1 MNEAIDTYAPG
12 KGGIRI
18 FGTEAQAVAAG
29 HTLRARLGALGLTD
43 CIAVHQA
50 PVNNAYAVTFTIAA
64 DQARVWAPGHDTTRL
79 CETFGLHTAHNRLDL
94 EKEILLAMLL
104 SPLAFDFPSAEELA
118 ASVRIRMNIVD
129 AAHKAVL
136 AFDTVQ
142 AERPADY
149 WTYAEA
155 TGFTV
160 KPGKTLIAALQKATQ
175 PDDTNKRYSFSC
187 YRATEYVTLLGIAQ
201 ELGDSNP
208 ALGAQLQRL
217 WETRAV
223 MSGEFH
229 DVFLREYGSMDA
241 PLPLTFYVPGDRLWF
256 RNPDEHSSDVEGYEG
271 SWLFYLGNG
280 LFNNFWKPEQPF
292 TLRRKC
298 LEIYHWRH
306 GTYRN
311 AEGVLQVD
319 DDVIDA
325 RVDATLADPEAY
337 ERILVQMLRLREARG
352 IYINGGCIDATREC
366 VRWVLPT
373 TADLIL
379 PAR

>member
-1 MNEAIDTYAPG
+1 MNEAIDNYASG

-18 FGTEAQAVAAG
+18 LGTEDAAVAAG
-29 HTLRARLGALGLTD
+29 NAFRTRLEALGLAD
-43 CIAVHQA
+43 RIEVHQA
-50 PVNNAYAVTFTIAA
+50 PTSNAYAVTFTVAA
-64 DQARVWAPGHDTTRL
+64 DHAKEWAPGHDTTQL
-79 CETFGLHTAHNRLDL
+79 CETLGLDTAHNRVDL

-104 SPLAFDFPSAEELA
+104 SPLAFDFPGAEELA
-118 ASVRIRMNIVD
+118 ASVRIRMNIVE

-136 AFDTVQ
+136 AFNTVE

-155 TGFTV
+155 TGFSV

-175 PDDTNKRYSFSC
+175 PDETNKRYSFSC
-187 YRATEYVTLLGIAQ
+187 YRATEDVTLLGIAQ
-201 ELGDSNP
+201 ELDNSNP
-208 ALGAQLQRL
+208 VLGAQLQRL
-217 WETRAV
+217 WETRAI

-229 DVFLREYGSMDA
+229 DVFLREYGTMEA
-241 PLPLTFYVPGDRLWF
+241 PLPLKFYVPGDRLWF

-311 AEGVLQVD
+311 AEGTLHID
-319 DDVIDA
+319 DAVIDA
-325 RVDATLADPEAY
+325 RVAATLADPEEH
-337 ERILVQMLRLREARG
+337 ERIQAQMLKLREPRG
-352 IYINGGCIDATREC
+352 VYIDGGCIDATREC

-373 TADLIL
+373 SADLAL
-379 PAR
+379 PER